1 VGSVGTY
8 IFAIQYTICVHT
20 STAFLQFVCVK
31 SVKIMCFTG
40 CILSIRE
47 SYQKVEFIKLEGAQ
61 GFCFV
66 QCHKVWCSII
76 FIVMDRV
83 SYSFIVWEYV
93 SKVKFVLEQATK
105 AQRGS
110 KGQALFFL

>member
-1 VGSVGTY
+1 MNKMGSVG
-8 IFAIQYTICVHT
+8 IHIVAIRYKICVHT

-31 SVKIMCFTG
+31 SVRIMCFPG
-40 CILSIRE
+40 CILSVRE

-61 GFCFV
+61 GLCFV
-66 QCHKVWCSII
+66 QCHKVGCSII

-93 SKVKFVLEQATK
+93 NKVKFALEQATK
-105 AQRGS
+105 AQRGVD
-110 KGQALFFL
+110 L

>member
-1 VGSVGTY
+1 VGLVGTH
-8 IFAIQYTICVHT
+8 IVAIQYTICVHT
-20 STAFLQFVCVK
+20 STAFLQFDCVK
-31 SVKIMCFTG
+31 SVKIMCFTC

-47 SYQKVEFIKLEGAQ
+47 SYQKVDFIKLEGAQ
-61 GFCFV
+61 VLCFV
-66 QCHKVWCSII
+66 QCHKVGCSII

-83 SYSFIVWEYV
+83 SYSCIVWEYV

-110 KGQALFFL
+110 RGQAVFFL